1 MTHREWP
8 PVVALGVILGVTAV
22 WWALALWP
30 LPAEA
35 PAWLAHARFVCF
47 GAARDTLPSSAGW
60 LLLIGEPV
68 ALLAALVVVW
78 GPGLR
83 RGVRALAGGASG
95 RTALGLGALLVIA
108 GLSAAVHR
116 VATATAAGPTVTL
129 ATPERLNAVAPALPL
144 TAQSGA
150 AFDLARIRGRPA
162 LIVFAYGHCETVC
175 PVAVREALA
184 ARDGVPAERRPR
196 VVVVTLDPWRDV
208 PARLPALAAAWHL
221 AADDFALSGD
231 VATVERVLD
240 AWRVSRSRNA
250 STGEIVHAPLTVVL
264 DENGRVV
271 GRSEGTAGQLGA
283 LLGGEPGAGSGS
295 LR

>member
-1 MTHREWP
+1 MSRREWLP
-8 PVVALGVILGVTAV
+8 LVALGLTLAITAG

-35 PAWLAHARFVCF
+35 PAWLAQARFVCF
-47 GAARDTLPSSAGW
+47 GAARDTLPSSSGW

-83 RGVRALAGGASG
+83 RGLRALAGGASG
-95 RTALGLGALLVIA
+95 RTALGFGALLVIA
-108 GLSAAVHR
+108 GLSAVVHR
-116 VATATAAGPTVTL
+116 VTAATAAGPTVTL

-144 TAQSGA
+144 TGQRGA
-150 AFDLARIRGRPA
+150 PFDLARIRGRPA

-184 ARDGVPAERRPR
+184 ARDSVPAERRPR

-221 AADDFALSGD
+221 TADDFALSAD
-231 VATVERVLD
+231 IATVEGVLD

-264 DENGRVV
+264 DARGRIV
-271 GRSEGTAGQLGA
+271 GRSEGTAGQLVA
-283 LLGGEPGAGSGS
+283 LL
-295 LR
+295 R